1 MNFKIFGKQVK
12 VGQSFTKYAELNLF
26 DAVTKFFPNAV
37 SSIVSVSKKNKIFY
51 IIIVL
56 HITKKMEFTAQSN
69 GETAKIAFD
78 STLEKLSKQLRR
90 YKRKIKNSKHN
101 DNFLKSNVLDAQFQ
115 IINEPPSG
123 VFINKENNNQ
133 EPLIFAELDT
143 EIEELTVVDA
153 LEKMKLGN
161 ASALMFRNSKH
172 SGLNMIYKREDGLI
186 GWVDPRGNREL
197 TKVWN
202 QLII

>member
-12 VGQSFTKYAELNLF
+12 VGQSFTKYAELNLI

-56 HITKKMEFTAQSN
+56 HVTKKMEFTAQSN

-101 DNFLKSNVLDAQFQ
+101 DNSLKSNVLDAQFQ

-123 VFINKENNNQ
+123 VFINKENNSQ

-197 TKVWN
+197 AKVWN

>member
-26 DAVTKFFPNAV
+26 DAVNKFFPNAV

-115 IINEPPSG
+115 IINEPPSS
-123 VFINKENNNQ
+123 VSINKENNSQ

-161 ASALMFRNSKH
+161 ISALMFRNKKH

-197 TKVWN
+197 TKV
-202 QLII
+202 

>member
-1 MNFKIFGKQVK
+1 
-12 VGQSFTKYAELNLF
+12 
-26 DAVTKFFPNAV
+26 
-37 SSIVSVSKKNKIFY
+37 
-51 IIIVL
+51 
-56 HITKKMEFTAQSN
+56 MEFTAQSN
-69 GETAKIAFD
+69 GETAKTAFD

-123 VFINKENNNQ
+123 VFINKENNTQ

-161 ASALMFRNSKH
+161 ASALMFRNSNH

-197 TKVWN
+197 TKV
-202 QLII
+202 

>member
-12 VGQSFTKYAELNLF
+12 VGQSFTKYAELNLI

-78 STLEKLSKQLRR
+78 TTLEKLSKQLRR

-101 DNFLKSNVLDAQFQ
+101 DNSLKSNVLDAQFQ

-123 VFINKENNNQ
+123 VSINKENNSQ

>member
-56 HITKKMEFTAQSN
+56 HITKKMEFTAQSS
-69 GETAKIAFD
+69 GETAKLAFD

-90 YKRKIKNSKHN
+90 YKRKIKNYKQNENSY
-101 DNFLKSNVLDAQFQ
+101 KSNVLDAQFQ
-115 IINEPPSG
+115 IINEPSSSNL
-123 VFINKENNNQ
+123 NKEQNNDN
-133 EPLIFAELDT
+133 EPLIFAELNT

-161 ASALMFRNSKH
+161 ISALMFRNKKH

-186 GWVDPRGNREL
+186 GWVDPRGNRNL
-197 TKVWN
+197 AKV
-202 QLII
+202 

>member
-12 VGQSFTKYAELNLF
+12 VGETFSKYSRSNLIQ
-26 DAVTKFFPNAV
+26 VVNKYFPNAV
-37 SSIVSVSKKNKIFY
+37 SSIVSLSKKNKIFY

-56 HITKKMEFTAQSN
+56 HITKKMEFTAQSS
-69 GETAKIAFD
+69 GETAKLAFD

-90 YKRKIKNSKHN
+90 YKRKIKNYKQNENSH
-101 DNFLKSNVLDAQFQ
+101 KSNVLDAQFQ
-115 IINEPPSG
+115 IINEPSSSNL
-123 VFINKENNNQ
+123 NKEQNNDN
-133 EPLIFAELDT
+133 EPLIFAELNT

-161 ASALMFRNSKH
+161 ISALMFRNKKH

-186 GWVDPRGNREL
+186 GWVDPRGNRNL
-197 TKVWN
+197 AKV
-202 QLII
+202 

>member
-56 HITKKMEFTAQSN
+56 HITKKMEFTAQSS
-69 GETAKIAFD
+69 GETAKLAFD

-90 YKRKIKNSKHN
+90 YKRKIKNYKHN
-101 DNFLKSNVLDAQFQ
+101 ENSHKSNVLDAHFQ
-115 IINEPPSG
+115 IINEPSSS
-123 VFINKENNNQ
+123 NLKKEHNNDD

-161 ASALMFRNSKH
+161 ISALMFRNKKH
-172 SGLNMIYKREDGLI
+172 SGLNMIYKRDDGLI
-186 GWVDPRGNREL
+186 GWVDPRGNRNL
-197 TKVWN
+197 AKV
-202 QLII
+202 

>member
-12 VGQSFTKYAELNLF
+12 VGETFSKYSQSILIKVVNKY
-26 DAVTKFFPNAV
+26 FPNAV
-37 SSIVSVSKKNKIFY
+37 SSIVSLSKKNKIFY

-56 HITKKMEFTAQSN
+56 HITKKMEFTAQSS
-69 GETAKIAFD
+69 GETAKLAFD

-90 YKRKIKNSKHN
+90 YKRKIKNYKQNENSY
-101 DNFLKSNVLDAQFQ
+101 KSNVLDAQFQ
-115 IINEPPSG
+115 IINEPLSSN
-123 VFINKENNNQ
+123 FKKEENNN
-133 EPLIFAELDT
+133 EPLIFAELNT

-161 ASALMFRNSKH
+161 ISALMFRNKKH

-186 GWVDPRGNREL
+186 GWVDPRGNRNL
-197 TKVWN
+197 AKV
-202 QLII
+202 

>member
-12 VGQSFTKYAELNLF
+12 IGETFSKYSSSNLIQ
-26 DAVTKFFPNAV
+26 VINKYFPNAI
-37 SSIVSVSKKNKIFY
+37 SSIVSLSKKNKIFY

-56 HITKKMEFTAQSN
+56 HITKKMEFTAQSS
-69 GETAKIAFD
+69 GETAKLAFD

-90 YKRKIKNSKHN
+90 YKSKIKNHKQNENSHKT
-101 DNFLKSNVLDAQFQ
+101 NVLDAQFQ
-115 IINEPPSG
+115 IINEFSSSN
-123 VFINKENNNQ
+123 FKNEQNSDD
-133 EPLIFAELDT
+133 EPLIFAELNT

-161 ASALMFRNSKH
+161 ISALMFRNKKH

-186 GWVDPRGNREL
+186 GWVDPRGNRNL
-197 TKVWN
+197 A
-202 QLII
+202 